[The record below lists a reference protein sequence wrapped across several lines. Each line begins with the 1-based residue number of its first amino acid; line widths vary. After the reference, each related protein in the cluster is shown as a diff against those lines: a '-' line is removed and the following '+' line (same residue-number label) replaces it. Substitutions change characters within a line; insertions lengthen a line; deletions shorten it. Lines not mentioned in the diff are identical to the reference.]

1 MRKILFIISL
11 AVLLII
17 SFVLLRNG
25 VFTQKDSIL
34 ETDSLTQ
41 KERKQLQ
48 EKIIITDKDTLLSEA
63 FFRKWEEASA
73 EYARSHSNPMI
84 DSIYQKVFTHIVNS
98 FKKRA
103 SEDPTYKVEN
113 TKYIVLPCNLEIW
126 EWEEDTVVEQSTEHA
141 NKNIKEAVI
150 GNIHLIDGNYERV
163 ASGYYVPHIKSD
175 KPVLYDFPTI
185 HNLMEKYLNEN
196 EDEMKNRRK
205 EIEDQNYIPI
215 APHHWERGWYFNSM
229 PIIYRICIYH
239 NKGVGVYTRT
249 SWCAGSDYFLPA
261 KSDEIIGKSSWIE

>member
-11 AVLLII
+11 AVLLIL

-25 VFTQKDSIL
+25 VFTQKDSVL

-48 EKIIITDKDTLLSEA
+48 EKIIMTDKDTLLSEA
-63 FFRKWEEASA
+63 FFRKWEEAST

-84 DSIYQKVFTHIVNS
+84 DSIYQKVFTYLVHS
-98 FKKRA
+98 FEERA
-103 SEDPTYKVEN
+103 SEDSTYEVEN
-113 TKYIVLPCNLEIW
+113 TRYIVLPCYLEVW
-126 EWEEDTVVEQSTEHA
+126 EKDTVVEQSREHA
-141 NKNIKEAVI
+141 NKKLKEAVI
-150 GNIHLIDGNYERV
+150 GHAMVDGNYKRV
-163 ASGYYVPHIKSD
+163 ASGYYVPHIKYD

-215 APHHWERGWYFNSM
+215 ASHHWERGWYFNSM

-249 SWCAGSDYFLPA
+249 SWCTGSDFFLPA
-261 KSDEIIGKSSWIE
+261 KSDEIIERGSWIE

>member
-1 MRKILFIISL
+1 MRKILFIIFL

-48 EKIIITDKDTLLSEA
+48 EKIIMTDKDTLLSEA

-113 TKYIVLPCNLEIW
+113 TKYIVLPCYLEIW

-185 HNLMEKYLNEN
+185 HNLMEKYLYEN
-196 EDEMKNRRK
+196 EDEMKYRRK

-215 APHHWERGWYFNSM
+215 APHHWGKGWYFYSM
-229 PIIYRICIYH
+229 PIIYRICFCN

-249 SWCAGSDYFLPA
+249 SWWSGSDFFLPA
-261 KSDEIIGKSSWIE
+261 KSDEIIERGCWIE

>member
-1 MRKILFIISL
+1 MRKILFIIFL
-11 AVLLII
+11 AVSLII

-25 VFTQKDSIL
+25 VFTQKDSVL

-41 KERKQLQ
+41 KEIKQLQ
-48 EKIIITDKDTLLSEA
+48 KKIIVTDKDTLFSEA
-63 FFRKWEEASA
+63 FFRKWEEAST

-84 DSIYQKVFTHIVNS
+84 DSIYQKVFTYLVHS
-98 FKKRA
+98 FEERA
-103 SEDPTYKVEN
+103 SEDSTYEVEN
-113 TKYIVLPCNLEIW
+113 TRYIVLPCYLEV
-126 EWEEDTVVEQSTEHA
+126 WEEDTVVEQSTEHA
-141 NKNIKEAVI
+141 NKNIKVAELGVGDI
-150 GNIHLIDGNYERV
+150 IDGHYERV

-249 SWCAGSDYFLPA
+249 SWCTGSDYFLPA

>member
-1 MRKILFIISL
+1 MRKILFIIFL

-48 EKIIITDKDTLLSEA
+48 EKIIMTDKDTLLSEA

-73 EYARSHSNPMI
+73 KYACSHSNPMI
-84 DSIYQKVFTHIVNS
+84 DSIYQRVFTYIVDS

-103 SEDPTYKVEN
+103 SEDPTYKKVEN
-113 TKYIVLPCNLEIW
+113 TKYIVLPCYLEV
-126 EWEEDTVVEQSTEHA
+126 WEEDTIVEQSTEQS
-141 NKNIKEAVI
+141 NKNLKVAELGVGDI
-150 GNIHLIDGNYERV
+150 IDGHYERV
-163 ASGYYVPHIKSD
+163 ASGYYVPHIKSG

-185 HNLMEKYLNEN
+185 HNLMEKYLDEN
-196 EDEMKNRRK
+196 EDEMKYRRK
-205 EIEDQNYIPI
+205 EIENQKYIPI
-215 APHHWERGWYFNSM
+215 APHHWGKGWYFYSM
-229 PIIYRICIYH
+229 PIIYRICFCN

-249 SWCAGSDYFLPA
+249 SWWSGSDFFLPA
-261 KSDEIIGKSSWIE
+261 KSDEIIERGCWIE

>member
-11 AVLLII
+11 AVLPIL
-17 SFVLLRNG
+17 SFVLLSNG
-25 VFTQKDSIL
+25 VFTQKDSVL
-34 ETDSLTQ
+34 ETDSLTL

-48 EKIIITDKDTLLSEA
+48 KKIIMTDKDTLLSEA

-84 DSIYQKVFTHIVNS
+84 DSIYQKVFTYIVDS

-103 SEDPTYKVEN
+103 SEDPTYEVEN
-113 TKYIVLPCNLEIW
+113 TKYIVLPCYLKVC
-126 EWEEDTVVEQSTEHA
+126 EEDTVVEESTEHA

-249 SWCAGSDYFLPA
+249 SWCTGSDYFLPA

>member
-11 AVLLII
+11 AVLLIL

-25 VFTQKDSIL
+25 VFTQKDSVL

-41 KERKQLQ
+41 KEIKQLQ
-48 EKIIITDKDTLLSEA
+48 KKIIVTDKDTLFSEA

-84 DSIYQKVFTHIVNS
+84 DSIYQKVFTYIVDS

-103 SEDPTYKVEN
+103 SKDPTYKKVEN
-113 TKYIVLPCNLEIW
+113 TKYIVLPCYLEV
-126 EWEEDTVVEQSTEHA
+126 WEEDTVVEQSTEHA
-141 NKNIKEAVI
+141 NKNIKVAELGVGCI
-150 GNIHLIDGNYERV
+150 IDGHYERV
-163 ASGYYVPHIKSD
+163 ARGYYVPHIKSD

-196 EDEMKNRRK
+196 EDKMKNRRK

>member
-1 MRKILFIISL
+1 MRKILFIIFL
-11 AVLLII
+11 AVLPIL

-34 ETDSLTQ
+34 ETDSLTL

-48 EKIIITDKDTLLSEA
+48 KKIIVTDKDTLFSEA

-84 DSIYQKVFTHIVNS
+84 DSIYQKIFTYIVDS

-103 SEDPTYKVEN
+103 SEDPTYKKVEN
-113 TKYIVLPCNLEIW
+113 TKYIVLPCYLEIW
-126 EWEEDTVVEQSTEHA
+126 EWEKDTVVEQSTDEHD
-141 NKNIKEAVI
+141 NNNLKVTEI
-150 GNIHLIDGNYERV
+150 GLDCLIDGNYERV

-185 HNLMEKYLNEN
+185 HNLMEKYLNKN
-196 EDEMKNRRK
+196 KNRRK
-205 EIEDQNYIPI
+205 KIENRKYIPI
-215 APHHWERGWYFNSM
+215 APHHWGKGWHFNSM
-229 PIIYRICIYH
+229 PIIYRISFYK
-239 NKGVGVYTRT
+239 NKGIGVYTRT
-249 SWCAGSDYFLPA
+249 SWWAGSDYFLPA
-261 KSDEIIGKSSWIE
+261 KSDEIIERGSWIE

>member
-11 AVLLII
+11 AVLLIL

-25 VFTQKDSIL
+25 VFTRKDSVL
-34 ETDSLTQ
+34 ETDSLTL

-48 EKIIITDKDTLLSEA
+48 KKIIVTDKDTILSEA

-84 DSIYQKVFTHIVNS
+84 DSIYQKVFTYIVDS

-103 SEDPTYKVEN
+103 SEDPTYEVEN
-113 TKYIVLPCNLEIW
+113 TKYIVLPCYLEIW

-185 HNLMEKYLNEN
+185 HNLMEKYLNKN
-196 EDEMKNRRK
+196 KNRRK
-205 EIEDQNYIPI
+205 KIENQKYIPI
-215 APHHWERGWYFNSM
+215 APYHWGQGWYFKTM
-229 PIIYRICIYH
+229 PIINRISFYK
-239 NKGVGVYTRT
+239 NKGIGIYTRT
-249 SWCAGSDYFLPA
+249 SWWKGCDFFLPA
-261 KSDEIIGKSSWIE
+261 KSDEIIKKNYWVE

>member
-1 MRKILFIISL
+1 MRKILFIIFL
-11 AVLLII
+11 AVLPIL
-17 SFVLLRNG
+17 SFVLLSNG
-25 VFTQKDSIL
+25 IFTQKDSVL
-34 ETDSLTQ
+34 ETDSLTL

-48 EKIIITDKDTLLSEA
+48 EKIIVTDKDTLFSEA

-84 DSIYQKVFTHIVNS
+84 DSIYQKVFTYIVDS

-103 SEDPTYKVEN
+103 SEDPTYEVEN
-113 TKYIVLPCNLEIW
+113 TKYIVLPCYLEIW

-150 GNIHLIDGNYERV
+150 GHAMVDGNYKRV

-185 HNLMEKYLNEN
+185 HNLMEKYLNKN
-196 EDEMKNRRK
+196 KNRRK

-215 APHHWERGWYFNSM
+215 APYHWGKGWYFNTM
-229 PIIYRICIYH
+229 PIIYRISFYKK
-239 NKGVGVYTRT
+239 KGIGVYTRT
-249 SWCAGSDYFLPA
+249 SWWTGCDFFLPA
-261 KSDEIIGKSSWIE
+261 KSDEIIKRGSWIE

>member
-11 AVLLII
+11 AVLLIL

-48 EKIIITDKDTLLSEA
+48 EKIIMTDKDTLFSEA
-63 FFRKWEEASA
+63 FFRKWEEAST

-84 DSIYQKVFTHIVNS
+84 DSVYQKVFTYIVDS

-113 TKYIVLPCNLEIW
+113 TKYIVLPCYLEIW
-126 EWEEDTVVEQSTEHA
+126 EWEEDTFVEQSTEHA
-141 NKNIKEAVI
+141 N
-150 GNIHLIDGNYERV
+150 GNLKVVELGVGDIIDGNYERV

-185 HNLMEKYLNEN
+185 HNLMEKYLNKN
-196 EDEMKNRRK
+196 KNRRK
-205 EIEDQNYIPI
+205 KIENRKYIPI
-215 APHHWERGWYFNSM
+215 APYHWGKGWYFNTM
-229 PIIYRICIYH
+229 PVINRISFYK
-239 NKGVGVYTRT
+239 NKGIGVYTRT
-249 SWCAGSDYFLPA
+249 SWWTGCDFFLPA
-261 KSDEIIGKSSWIE
+261 KSDEIIKKNYWVE